1 MFGPTVFEK
10 YVYLDTGADKD
21 HVLEQYR
28 DTGCWW
34 VEDKYTNA
42 RTGYELGLNSLLM
55 THDHN
60 DAFVDQ
66 NITKVS
72 NWREIYERIV
82 G

>member
-21 HVLEQYR
+21 EVLKQYR
-28 DTGCWW
+28 DTGCYWI
-34 VEDKYTNA
+34 EDKWTNA
-42 RTGYELGLNSLLM
+42 QAGTNVGLRSLLM

-60 DAFVDQ
+60 ELYEQDDIIRVE
-66 NITKVS
+66 

-82 G
+82 

>member
-42 RTGYELGLNSLLM
+42 VAGQNVGLQSLLM

-60 DAFVDQ
+60 EVFDSKDIVRVA
-66 NITKVS
+66 
-72 NWREIYERIV
+72 NWKEIYETIV